1 MEYDKNICPIVDV
14 DGVIASG
21 KQFDLD
27 IILPQDNR
35 NVIYGIVRDC
45 HKEPIRDAVVKLI
58 EVIRNGYDKEERK
71 PVSHT
76 FTDKEGEFVF
86 GPLCPDKYYE
96 IQIWVDRVKHA
107 KICATCDHEGD
118 CLKGVDIDCKKN
130 HKPCKE
136 HEDEH
141 KPCHKHY
148 KDYEK
153 ENKPCEKPCKEHEEN
168 YKPYDKKYEEHK
180 DYDYKPCDKKCEEH
194 KDNDYKPYDKKCEE
208 HKDYDCKPC
217 DKKYEECKNNDYKA
231 CDKRCEEHKDNDC
244 KPCDKKCEEHKDY
257 DYRPYPMR
265 PFGYRR

>member
-27 IILPQDNR
+27 IILPKDNR

-96 IQIWVDRVKHA
+96 IQIWVDQIKHA
-107 KICATCDHEGD
+107 KICATCEHEGF
-118 CLKGVDIDCKKN
+118 CLKGVDIDCKKP
-130 HKPCKE
+130 HKPCI
-136 HEDEH
+136 D
-141 KPCHKHY
+141 C
-148 KDYEK
+148 
-153 ENKPCEKPCKEHEEN
+153 
-168 YKPYDKKYEEHK
+168 
-180 DYDYKPCDKKCEEH
+180 
-194 KDNDYKPYDKKCEE
+194 KDN
-208 HKDYDCKPC
+208 CKPTL
-217 DKKYEECKNNDYKA
+217 
-231 CDKRCEEHKDNDC
+231 
-244 KPCDKKCEEHKDY
+244 
-257 DYRPYPMR
+257 
-265 PFGYRR
+265 